1 MCALAHTTHL
11 SKHCGKLVV
20 RGFPTETLQTRVK
33 VTGMESQLK
42 LDCRTG
48 ILDCNK
54 GLEYGMAH
62 DSSVPNRSYLE
73 CYMKASC
80 GIEYL

>member
-48 ILDCNK
+48 ILETVIRDWSMEWHMTHQCPTEVTWN
-54 GLEYGMAH
+54 
-62 DSSVPNRSYLE
+62 VT
-73 CYMKASC
+73 
-80 GIEYL
+80 